1 MPRYPETIAMVE
13 QAMRHV
19 LSEQEKLLKMQDA
32 ADFISLLLPINEL
45 VCETSRLLTENK
57 FPASFLKL
65 TKKAKMIEDQAD
77 ELSIALWRP
86 ILISLSAIYER
97 IEESLKRKSGEHGL
111 RADTR
116 AQYHNLR
123 IRLLEQLIGA
133 RMLVNNSDLGDENE
147 RIWQEFLERQL
158 GPMFRVLRGGHISD
172 YAGNISGQLDLI
184 IVPSNAQVSM
194 PGGTNHGKV
203 QVFVD
208 QVISV
213 IMIKSNLT
221 KSEFQKDWKVIQS
234 IPSYKEMEKD
244 HPNLKGHPWPFCYI
258 VSAQGDTVDKIKDQW
273 VACCKFAPLNVVPQL
288 VVMLDSGYM
297 YSGARKWPCP
307 RYPGNYTEND
317 QVACETGVNAEL
329 GLAWLVA
336 QQQGRLAVM
345 QNQNLMRVNRF
356 AQLIDK
362 SGYGSGLPP
371 TYSRR
376 FDTSFQTGTIAGVVR
391 WGNVAMWAHNQLL
404 LRCLAKDEVE
414 DDANSL
420 IASAYTLAVQDEQ
433 NTRSSFD
440 TSHYRWFRYG
450 SDVTAGQFLAV
461 EEWLNGK
468 SKDAHQRRVAVF
480 DTATG
485 AEITHGR
492 LASLSNPADLASLEP
507 EIVSGRLP
515 EREESAIFPAA
526 HSTEMQ
532 AET

>member
-1 MPRYPETIAMVE
+1 MPRYPETIAMAE

-19 LSEQEKLLKMQDA
+19 LSEQEKLLKMKDA
-32 ADFISLLLPINEL
+32 ADIIGLLLPINEL
-45 VCETSRLLTENK
+45 ACETSRLLTENK
-57 FPASFLKL
+57 FPASIRKL
-65 TKKAKMIEDQAD
+65 TKKAKMIEEQAD

-147 RIWQEFLERQL
+147 RIWQEFFERQL

-172 YAGNISGQLDLI
+172 YEGNISGQLDLI

-194 PGGTNHGKV
+194 PGGSNHGKA

-221 KSEFQKDWKVIQS
+221 TSELDKDWKALQS
-234 IPSYKEMEKD
+234 IPCYKEMEKD
-244 HPNLKGHPWPFCYI
+244 YPNIKGHPWPFCYI
-258 VSAQGDTVDKIKDQW
+258 VSAQGDTVEKIKNQW
-273 VACCKFAPLNVVPQL
+273 VACCKIEQLNIVPQL

-317 QVACETGVNAEL
+317 QVACETGVNAGL

-376 FDTSFQTGTIAGVVR
+376 FDCSFQTRTIAGVVR
-391 WGNVAMWAHNQLL
+391 WGDTALWIHNKLL
-404 LRCLAKDEVE
+404 LRCLAKDQINADLNDSIPTTYKLPE
-414 DDANSL
+414 
-420 IASAYTLAVQDEQ
+420 QDEPI
-433 NTRSSFD
+433 TRSPFD
-440 TSHYRWFRYG
+440 TAHYRWFQYG
-450 SDVTAGQFLAV
+450 SAAVVDQFVAV
-461 EEWLNGK
+461 EEWLNCK
-468 SKDAHQRRVAVF
+468 SKDNHQRRVAVF
-480 DTATG
+480 DTTTG
-485 AEITHGR
+485 EEITHGR
-492 LASLSNPADLASLEP
+492 LSSLNDPSELAGLLHEIRGGAAS
-507 EIVSGRLP
+507 
-515 EREESAIFPAA
+515 
-526 HSTEMQ
+526 
-532 AET
+532 

>member
-1 MPRYPETIAMVE
+1 MVE
-13 QAMRHV
+13 QALRHV
-19 LSEQEKLLKMQDA
+19 LSEHEKLLRMEGA
-32 ADFISLLLPINEL
+32 TDFISLFLPMNEL
-45 VCETSRLLTENK
+45 ACETSRLLTENK
-57 FPASFLKL
+57 FPASIKKL
-65 TKKAKMIEDQAD
+65 AKKARKIEEQAD
-77 ELSIALWRP
+77 RLSIALWKP

-111 RADTR
+111 MADTR

-194 PGGTNHGKV
+194 PGGSNHGKA
-203 QVFVD
+203 QVSVD

-221 KSEFQKDWKVIQS
+221 KSEFDKDWKALQS
-234 IPSYKEMEKD
+234 IPCYKEMEKD
-244 HPNLKGHPWPFCYI
+244 YPVLKGHPWPFCYI
-258 VSAQGDTVDKIKDQW
+258 VSVQGDTVDKLKDRW
-273 VACCKFAPLNVVPQL
+273 VACCKLEPLNVVPQL

-317 QVACETGVNAEL
+317 QVACETGVNAGL

-345 QNQNLMRVNRF
+345 QNQSLSRVNRF

-362 SGYGSGLPP
+362 SGMGSGLPP

-391 WGNVAMWAHNQLL
+391 WGNVARWVHNKLL
-404 LRCLAKDEVE
+404 VRCLAKDEIGADLNQSVATE
-414 DDANSL
+414 
-420 IASAYTLAVQDEQ
+420 YTLPAEGEQ
-433 NTRSSFD
+433 KTRSSFD

-450 SDVTAGQFLAV
+450 SAVIVGQLVAV
-461 EEWLNGK
+461 EEWLNCK
-468 SKDAHQRRVAVF
+468 SKDKHQRCVAVF
-480 DTATG
+480 DTTTG

-492 LASLSNPADLASLEP
+492 LSSLSDPSELARLEP
-507 EIVSGRLP
+507 EIRSGLLP
-515 EREESAIFPAA
+515 EGE
-526 HSTEMQ
+526 
-532 AET
+532 